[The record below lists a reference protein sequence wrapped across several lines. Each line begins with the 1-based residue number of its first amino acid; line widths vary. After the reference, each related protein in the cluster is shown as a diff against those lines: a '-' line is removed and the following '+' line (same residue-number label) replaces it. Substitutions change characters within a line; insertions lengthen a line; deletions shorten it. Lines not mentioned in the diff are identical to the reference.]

1 MVKVLKGN
9 SIHSHSPLY
18 SNFSAGDDVKLRTTG
33 FRIKVKHNVKSF
45 KK

>member
-1 MVKVLKGN
+1 MIKTLKGN
-9 SIHSHSPLY
+9 SIYSHSPLD
-18 SNFSAGDDVKLRTTG
+18 SKFSAGDDVKLRTTG